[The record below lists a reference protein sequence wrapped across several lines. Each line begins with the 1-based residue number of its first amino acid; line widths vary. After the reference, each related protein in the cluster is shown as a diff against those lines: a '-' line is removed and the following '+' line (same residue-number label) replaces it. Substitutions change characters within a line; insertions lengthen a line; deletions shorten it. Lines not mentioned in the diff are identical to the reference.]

1 MDASVGNP
9 LIVAGIDPVH
19 NIIMPKVPN
28 FPEISA
34 NTPNFSGNLA
44 ILDFQNWQI
53 FRKIAGS
60 GFRRNRE
67 IFRKIAGSGFR
78 RNREIFPKI
87 GAFGTSLTH
96 WGFIS
101 GCCIEAHS

>member
-1 MDASVGNP
+1 MGAPVGNP
-9 LIVAGIDPVH
+9 PIVAGIDPIH
-19 NIIMPKVPN
+19 NTIMPKIPN

-67 IFRKIAGSGFR
+67 IF
-78 RNREIFPKI
+78 PKI